1 MGSRVCTCI
10 TKSKELRKKFLIY
23 NYLIDKNNLDD
34 MDIKEFLKLTAGN
47 WFSQRTNYNL
57 NGGQADSSKAEIG
70 IEDLD
75 RNTAEVVDLCAKQN
89 INSNNETIALKISW
103 DNSPDWGKPKQKGS
117 TIMLIIP
124 DAEAMKTGKFIRSSV
139 GLGGET
145 AIGRYVLGED
155 LALTLIVEK
164 DNVYAEERQWFAGE
178 NLRLRTSLTKN
189 SGGITQTTFYSD
201 IRRLNVN

>member
-1 MGSRVCTCI
+1 
-10 TKSKELRKKFLIY
+10 
-23 NYLIDKNNLDD
+23 

-57 NGGQADSSKAEIG
+57 SEGKADNSKAEVG

-75 RNTAEVVDLCAKQN
+75 LNTAEVVDLCAKQN
-89 INSNNETIALKISW
+89 INSNTETIALKISW

-117 TIMLIIP
+117 TIMLLIP
-124 DAEAMKTGKFIRSSV
+124 NAEAIKTGKFIRNSV

-145 AIGRYVLGED
+145 AIGRYIFGED

-164 DNVYAEERQWFAGE
+164 DDFYVEERQWFAGE
-178 NLRLRTSLTKN
+178 NLRLRTGLTKN
-189 SGGITQTTFYSD
+189 NKGITQTTFYSD